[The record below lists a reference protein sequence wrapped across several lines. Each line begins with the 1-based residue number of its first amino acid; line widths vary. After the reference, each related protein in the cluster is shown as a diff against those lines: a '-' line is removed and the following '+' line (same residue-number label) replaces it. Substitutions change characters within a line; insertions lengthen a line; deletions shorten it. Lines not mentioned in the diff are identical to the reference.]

1 MLSPSGDDAQS
12 VDQRQLSFNACHPQR
27 FQFSFGLFHGIEM
40 IDESPFAHRAVAVCI
55 AFLLIGICH
64 RCLCDWSN
72 HDEPPVAS
80 ASTARRLPALV
91 IRANDGPCGRRNY
104 AIGSRQ
110 NSSAE
115 SREPELDQDLSLNSP
130 KRLHIT
136 LLEPESLF
144 ADDQTGYSL
153 FTSETCSERR
163 VMDSASHSILIVDDE
178 ADIRDSVADI
188 LTDFGYDVATAAN
201 GNEALALISERSF
214 DVALLD
220 FRMPGMD
227 GLTLFR
233 ELRRRCPETSAI
245 LVSAYTEDG
254 VAEEALESGIRRV
267 ITKPVDMG
275 VVIAEVDKQL
285 DRPLA
290 LVVDDDQDF
299 CASLRDVLDDW
310 GYRVS
315 LAGSE
320 EEAGRLLQDHHPQV
334 VVLDV
339 VLGSDSDPGRV
350 LQTIKDSTPDAEVV
364 LVTGHRSETEPVI
377 GELVDSGAAAVCF
390 KPLDL
395 KRLLELLPAPV

>member
-1 MLSPSGDDAQS
+1 M
-12 VDQRQLSFNACHPQR
+12 
-27 FQFSFGLFHGIEM
+27 E
-40 IDESPFAHRAVAVCI
+40 
-55 AFLLIGICH
+55 
-64 RCLCDWSN
+64 
-72 HDEPPVAS
+72 
-80 ASTARRLPALV
+80 
-91 IRANDGPCGRRNY
+91 
-104 AIGSRQ
+104 
-110 NSSAE
+110 
-115 SREPELDQDLSLNSP
+115 
-130 KRLHIT
+130 
-136 LLEPESLF
+136 
-144 ADDQTGYSL
+144 
-153 FTSETCSERR
+153 
-163 VMDSASHSILIVDDE
+163 SASHSILIVDDE

-188 LTDFGYDVATAAN
+188 LMDFGYDVATAAN
-201 GNEALALISERSF
+201 GNEALSLISERSF

-254 VAEEALESGIRRV
+254 VAEEALESGIRLV

-310 GYRVS
+310 GFRVS

-320 EEAGRLLQDHHPQV
+320 EEASRLLQDHHPQV

-395 KRLLELLPAPV
+395 KRLLDLLPAPA